1 MRQMIKGDIVLDVVE
16 HIILRNM
23 WEYYIVADEPDT
35 HAPDPDVAFAL
46 VMGDYTEMGSV
57 YLPEIEPH
65 VFSRTTHLD
74 EIAPATGYQWRSTT

>member
-1 MRQMIKGDIVLDVVE
+1 MIKDDIVLDVVE

-23 WEYYIVADEPDT
+23 WEYYIVADET
-35 HAPDPDVAFAL
+35 GASDPDVAFAL

-74 EIAPATGYQWRSTT
+74 EIAPATGYQWV